1 MYQLGL
7 CELHCFALHGGS
19 KMLGHYL
26 LISTFKD
33 FSSNSDNAI
42 EEAREDA
49 READDDESI
58 DDENIFGE
66 AQCYNESYAGELTTT
81 NHPFIRNYNKIIN
94 SLNYIKPEIVKVLL
108 LSTGETV
115 AILKTCWIRIFQR
128 TWRSKIAKRIAF
140 LKNIRTIQLRR
151 LNGRVYYR

>member
-7 CELHCFALHGGS
+7 CELHCFALHGGNRT
-19 KMLGHYL
+19 LGHYL
-26 LISTFKD
+26 LISTFVD

-42 EEAREDA
+42 EDGREDG
-49 READDDESI
+49 RETDDDDSI
-58 DDENIFGE
+58 DDENIFEE
-66 AQCYNESYAGELTTT
+66 AEYYHDSYSGELATTT
-81 NHPFIRNYNKIIN
+81 HPFIRNYNKIIN
-94 SLNYIKPEIVKVLL
+94 SLNYIKPEIMKVLL

-115 AILKTCWIRIFQR
+115 AILKTFWIRIFQR

-140 LKNIRTIQLRR
+140 FKNIHTIHLRR

>member
-7 CELHCFALHGGS
+7 CELHCFALHGGNRT
-19 KMLGHYL
+19 LGHYL

-33 FSSNSDNAI
+33 FSSNSDDVI
-42 EEAREDA
+42 EDA

-66 AQCYNESYAGELTTT
+66 AQCYNESYAGELATTV
-81 NHPFIRNYNKIIN
+81 HPFIRNYNKIIN
-94 SLNYIKPEIVKVLL
+94 SLNYIKPEIVKVIL

>member
-1 MYQLGL
+1 MYHLGL

-33 FSSNSDNAI
+33 FSSNSDDI
-42 EEAREDA
+42 IEDA

-66 AQCYNESYAGELTTT
+66 AQCYNESYAGELATTV
-81 NHPFIRNYNKIIN
+81 HPFIRNYNKIIN
-94 SLNYIKPEIVKVLL
+94 SLNYIKPEIVKVIL

>member
-33 FSSNSDNAI
+33 FSSNSDNEI
-42 EEAREDA
+42 EEAA
-49 READDDESI
+49 RHADDD
-58 DDENIFGE
+58 DDDSECNENIFEE
-66 AQCYNESYAGELTTT
+66 AQYYNESYAGERIATV
-81 NHPFIRNYNKIIN
+81 HPFIRNYNKIIN
-94 SLNYIKPEIVKVLL
+94 SLNYIKPEIMKVLL

-115 AILKTCWIRIFQR
+115 AILKTFWIRIFQR
-128 TWRSKIAKRIAF
+128 TWRRKFAKRVAF
-140 LKNIRTIQLRR
+140 LKNIHTIQLSR
-151 LNGRVYYR
+151 LNGRVYYRG

>member
-33 FSSNSDNAI
+33 FSSNSDNEI
-42 EEAREDA
+42 EEAN
-49 READDDESI
+49 DDD
-58 DDENIFGE
+58 DDDSEYNENIFEE
-66 AQCYNESYAGELTTT
+66 AQCYNESYAGELATTV
-81 NHPFIRNYNKIIN
+81 HPFIRNYNKIIN
-94 SLNYIKPEIVKVLL
+94 SFNYIKPEIMKVLL
-108 LSTGETV
+108 LSSGETV
-115 AILKTCWIRIFQR
+115 AILKTFWIRIFQR

-140 LKNIRTIQLRR
+140 LKNIHTIHLRR
-151 LNGRVYYR
+151 LNGRIYYR